1 MFFRKSLRIS
11 LISGLVS
18 LLALPAA
25 AAEFDVRIEG
35 LAAAGDVHLY
45 VFTSPEGFPKEE
57 HAAIHRSYPR
67 PAGTQNDLTVRIS
80 VPDAAEYALMVFQ
93 DKDGDGK
100 MNRLLGMIPQEPYG
114 LSRSPEVFGKP
125 KFSDAAIKPGSPPN
139 REPISIRLRD

>member
-1 MFFRKSLRIS
+1 M
-11 LISGLVS
+11 
-18 LLALPAA
+18 
-25 AAEFDVRIEG
+25 
-35 LAAAGDVHLY
+35 
-45 VFTSPEGFPKEE
+45 
-57 HAAIHRSYPR
+57 
-67 PAGTQNDLTVRIS
+67 RIS

-125 KFSDAAIKPGSPPN
+125 KFSDAAIKPSSPPN